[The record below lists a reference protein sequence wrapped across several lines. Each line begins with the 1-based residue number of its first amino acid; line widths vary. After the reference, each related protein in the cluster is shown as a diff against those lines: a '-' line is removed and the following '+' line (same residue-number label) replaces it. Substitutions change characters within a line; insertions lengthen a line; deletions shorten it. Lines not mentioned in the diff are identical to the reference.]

1 MAGRLDQQ
9 HVVVIG
15 GTSGM
20 GLATAQAAAAAGARV
35 TIAGRDPS
43 RLQRALQSLG
53 AQGQGRT
60 LDILD
65 PAQLTAF
72 FGSIEVFDHLVMT
85 AHASSVVTGAIAPL
99 ADMTLEAARAFMET
113 KFWGPF
119 TAAKYGAPK
128 VKADGSVIFF
138 SGAAGARKLLP
149 HHTAI
154 GATNG
159 AVEAFARQLAKEIAP
174 KRVNVIAAGLVQTPT
189 YDGMSDEARAGM
201 YAGYAKQALVGRV
214 GLPEDIAAAAIYL
227 KDGLPYEAGDKLV
240 LKDLAKSYRLIA
252 EKGPDVFYKGEI
264 AEAIEKAVVKD
275 KDYFDLITEKSHRS
289 A

>member
-20 GLATAQAAAAAGARV
+20 GLATAQAAAADGARV
-35 TIAGRDPS
+35 TIAGRDPA

-119 TAAKYGAPK
+119 MAVKLGRARLAPR
-128 VKADGSVIFF
+128 GSIVFF

-149 HHTAI
+149 DHTAI

-159 AVEAFARQLAKEIAP
+159 AVEAFARQLSREIAP
-174 KRVNVIAAGLVQTPT
+174 QRVNVIAAGLVRTPT
-189 YDGMSDEARAGM
+189 YDRLSEAAREGL
-201 YAGYAKQALVGRV
+201 YARYAAQALVGRV
-214 GLPEDIAAAAIYL
+214 GEPQDIAHAAVYL
-227 KDGLPYEAGDKLV
+227 MTSEYVTGQIHEIDGGRP
-240 LKDLAKSYRLIA
+240 
-252 EKGPDVFYKGEI
+252 
-264 AEAIEKAVVKD
+264 
-275 KDYFDLITEKSHRS
+275 
-289 A
+289 